1 MENLDITFHDIL
13 NEYNKYILS
22 SLIDKPYDF
31 NQLRSIVKEYS
42 KKYNF
47 FDYSDD
53 KTDAE
58 IAKDISM
65 KLKELNG

>member
-1 MENLDITFHDIL
+1 MENLDITFHEIL
-13 NEYNKYILS
+13 NEYNKYLLS
-22 SLIDKPYDF
+22 SLIDRPYDF

-47 FDYSDD
+47 FDYSDN

>member
-1 MENLDITFHDIL
+1 MENLDITFHEIL
-13 NEYNKYILS
+13 NEYNKYLLS
-22 SLIDKPYDF
+22 SLIDRPYDF

-47 FDYSDD
+47 FNYSDD

>member
-47 FDYSDD
+47 FAYSDD

>member
-1 MENLDITFHDIL
+1 MENLDITFHEIL
-13 NEYNKYILS
+13 NEYNKYLLS
-22 SLIDKPYDF
+22 SLIDRPYDF

-58 IAKDISM
+58 IAKDISI